1 MNLYAERR
9 SRLLSAL
16 GPDAVALIPTYTEQL
31 RNADTHFRFR
41 TDSDF
46 YYLTGFAEPDALLVL
61 STHRADAP
69 MTLFLRPKDPARETW
84 TGRRLGL
91 EGAREQL
98 GAQET
103 YSIHELEKVLPS
115 LLEGARTLYH
125 RPGAQPELDRKVF
138 AAFHALR
145 SAKRRMTPSPTHI
158 VDLTL
163 PLHTLRLYKSPE
175 ELEIMHEA
183 ARVTAE
189 AHCLAM
195 SFTRPGRFEYELEAL
210 VEFHFR
216 RNGANG
222 PAYPSI
228 VGGGANACILHYIDN
243 SERLQDG
250 ELILLDAGAELG
262 FYAAD
267 ITRTWPINGRFTPAQ
282 RDVYAVV
289 LEAQR
294 RAIETLRVGVPFQR
308 YHEVAVE
315 VLTEGLVSLG
325 ILSGSVEQ
333 LIEESAYTPYYMHRT
348 GHFLGLDVHD
358 AGEYVQA
365 GQSRPLESGM
375 VLTVEPGLYL
385 ADHIPGLPAA
395 FHNIGVRIEDD
406 ILITPHGPEILTHG
420 VPKDIDSIEAL
431 VGSQA

>member
-9 SRLLSAL
+9 SRLLAAL
-16 GPDAVALIPTYTEQL
+16 GPDAVALIPTYSEQL
-31 RNADTHFRFR
+31 RNADSHFRFR
-41 TDSDF
+41 ADSDF

-61 STHRADAP
+61 STHRKQAP
-69 MTLFLRPKDPARETW
+69 MTLFLRPKDPTRETW

-91 EGAREQL
+91 EGALEVL
-98 GAQET
+98 GAQEA
-103 YSIHELEKVLPS
+103 YPIHDLERLLPG

-145 SAKRRMTPSPTHI
+145 SAKRRLTPSPTHI
-158 VDLTL
+158 IDVTL
-163 PLHTLRLYKSPE
+163 PLHALRLYKSPE
-175 ELEIMHEA
+175 ELDIMREA
-183 ARVTAE
+183 AHITAE
-189 AHCLAM
+189 AHTLAM
-195 SFTRPGRFEYELEAL
+195 THTRPGRFEYEIEAL
-210 VEFHFR
+210 VEYHFR
-216 RNGANG
+216 RHGANG

-243 SERLQDG
+243 SEPLRDG
-250 ELILLDAGAELG
+250 QLLLLDAGAEFG

-282 RDVYAVV
+282 RDVYAIV
-289 LEAQR
+289 LEAQQ
-294 RAIETLRVGVPFQR
+294 RAIEALQVGVPFTR

-315 VLTEGLVSLG
+315 VLTQGLVSLG

-333 LIEESAYTPYYMHRT
+333 LIEQQAYTPYYMHRT

-365 GQSRPLESGM
+365 GLSRPLEAGM

-385 ADHIPGLPAA
+385 AAHIPGLPAA

-406 ILITPHGPEILTHG
+406 ILITPNGPEILTHE
-420 VPKDIDSIEAL
+420 VVKDIESIEAL